1 MFTPLLSII
10 LKQFNLKIPIDE
22 IRDMYNMSAPDLT
35 MIVEQP
41 ACLAKAL
48 YGAVKKG
55 KSLLD
60 IHISLRMRVA
70 IITYL
75 PEGASRFLHGL

>member
-1 MFTPLLSII
+1 
-10 LKQFNLKIPIDE
+10 
-22 IRDMYNMSAPDLT
+22 MYNMSAPDLT
-35 MIVEQP
+35 MIIEQP

-55 KSLLD
+55 NSLLD
-60 IHISLRMRVA
+60 IHISFRMRVA
-70 IITYL
+70 IITCL

>member
-1 MFTPLLSII
+1 
-10 LKQFNLKIPIDE
+10 
-22 IRDMYNMSAPDLT
+22 MYNMSAPDLT
-35 MIVEQP
+35 MIIEQP

-55 KSLLD
+55 NSLLD
-60 IHISLRMRVA
+60 IHISRMRVA
-70 IITYL
+70 IITCL